1 MQSLTRFLLL
11 ASLVACTEMEPTI
24 ADDESIPRE
33 ISISSNTPPA
43 FIAVREDA
51 DGQWLAP
58 TVVDPTHFTFVA
70 AGPYRVTLGCEGNDR
85 AEVFQVARTLD
96 DDPAIELRC
105 TTSTTAQLTTTMVQP
120 GTVTVG
126 SYSFGSSDPNWDVA
140 IGTTPGRHSVAAYD
154 DTRMLIVRDVEVAA
168 EGTAI
173 PPLDLEAGFEL
184 VSGALTTDAMP
195 DESVRSLVA
204 VELGDTDVF
213 VHDGDPAAARFVPD
227 EHLTGGEYQYVEVSA
242 NRPGS
247 SRFASSRRG
256 GGRAMTLPAPMTS
269 ASLTMEGHDLTAT
282 WNAPLSGAV
291 NLAVMA
297 FAGNT
302 LWVHQ
307 LLASESY
314 ASGEAATLE
323 LESITDLPATLL
335 FDDTAPQTRFVG
347 ITADLG
353 DGETVGVTASD
364 AVN

>member
-11 ASLVACTEMEPTI
+11 SSLVACTKMTPVP
-24 ADDESIPRE
+24 DDEAVPRA
-33 ISISSNTPPA
+33 IAISSNTPPD

-70 AGPYRVTLGCEGNDR
+70 EGPYRVTLGCAGNDR

-96 DDPAIELRC
+96 DDTSIDLRC
-105 TTSTTAQLTTTMVQP
+105 TTSTSAELTTTMVQS

-173 PPLDLEAGFEL
+173 PPLDLEAGFDL
-184 VSGALTTDAMP
+184 VDGVLTTDAMP
-195 DESVRSLVA
+195 DESVRSLVV

-213 VHDGDPAAARFVPD
+213 VHDGDPATARFVPD
-227 EHLTGGEYQYVEVSA
+227 DQLTGSESQYTEVSA

-247 SRFASSRRG
+247 SRFASVRAG

-269 ASLTMEGHDLTAT
+269 ASLTMEGHDLSAT
-282 WNAPLSGAV
+282 WTAALSGAV
-291 NLAVMA
+291 NLGVMA

-323 LESITDLPATLL
+323 LESITELPATLL
-335 FDDTAPQTRFVG
+335 FEDSAAQTRFVG